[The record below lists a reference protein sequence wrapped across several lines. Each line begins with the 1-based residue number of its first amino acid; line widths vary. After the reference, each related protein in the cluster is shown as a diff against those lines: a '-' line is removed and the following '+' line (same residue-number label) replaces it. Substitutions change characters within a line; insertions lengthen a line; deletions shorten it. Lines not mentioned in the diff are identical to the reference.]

1 MRSKSWEILGS
12 LIEVKVPDTFSFV
25 FDSCF
30 NELDRIDKKY
40 SRFRDDSL
48 LSKINQNLGKYVE
61 VDDEFIFLLD
71 RSLEFWYKTEGNF
84 DISLKSAL
92 DNIGYDKDYSF
103 KEKKLVDRPQDLGKS
118 ISINNPKKQ
127 ARLNCEIEFGGFGK
141 GFALDQI
148 SKILDK
154 QNVKNYYINAGG
166 DIFAK
171 SEDEIKPWPI
181 LLEHPDDSTSAIGCI
196 KINNCAIAAS
206 APNRR
211 RWGVNHHLLNAK
223 TRRPSKGVKAIFVL
237 AATGIEADAYS
248 TAIFTA
254 GFEEGISLST
264 KLPVETL
271 LISDQNKM
279 YKSAGFDAELF

>member
-30 NELDRIDKKY
+30 SELDRIDKKY

-103 KEKKLVDRPQDLGKS
+103 KEKELVDRPQDLGKS
-118 ISINNPKKQ
+118 ISINNPKK
-127 ARLNCEIEFGGFGK
+127 
-141 GFALDQI
+141 
-148 SKILDK
+148 
-154 QNVKNYYINAGG
+154 
-166 DIFAK
+166 
-171 SEDEIKPWPI
+171 
-181 LLEHPDDSTSAIGCI
+181 
-196 KINNCAIAAS
+196 
-206 APNRR
+206 
-211 RWGVNHHLLNAK
+211 
-223 TRRPSKGVKAIFVL
+223 
-237 AATGIEADAYS
+237 TG
-248 TAIFTA
+248 
-254 GFEEGISLST
+254 
-264 KLPVETL
+264 
-271 LISDQNKM
+271 
-279 YKSAGFDAELF
+279 